1 MYNVFVM
8 SWYIV
13 NTPIPTIDTESAVMA
28 EVVSNGLAIKYEQSK
43 RNVFIVSLLKRTDIP
58 HLIVCNIVKAFN
70 IDNQIILDL
79 FFIS

>member
-58 HLIVCNIVKAFN
+58 YLIVCNIVKAFN